1 MKGNPMIKKRGGKL
15 VAAAAATALAAS
27 SVIALGGAANA
38 ATTITIWGV
47 TAQQGKSA
55 WTSVVDA
62 FKAKYPQYDVD
73 YKEVGVSGTYQQ
85 AIKTALQAGN
95 APDIFKVA
103 GGAGEVDSLQK
114 LAKAKYLLDLA
125 GTAANKFAPAL
136 ERANF
141 EYAGKTYG
149 LPVDK
154 NVGVVVANLSLMKAD
169 GLSWPKT
176 FGELL
181 TQCKTAVAKGK
192 SFFGFAGGMTPN
204 QNLINAA
211 LGQVS
216 YADTLKVAAGKLKF
230 ANSVGWRTNFE
241 NQIAMNNAG
250 CFQKGYEAG
259 GFGDAIDARFFGLKS
274 YAVFVP
280 GGTSKV
286 FRNFVPPLKGQDIQ
300 TVAIPAA
307 KAADTRVPVS
317 SDYAWAANART
328 KNLAAVKVFINF
340 AASVAGQKAYTDTAG
355 SLSVKGGEA
364 LPDNY
369 QLLAPL
375 VKAGKTYPIPYTLFS
390 NPEVTARMAAGTIG
404 TMTGA
409 VGISK
414 VLKAMDSAW

>member
-1 MKGNPMIKKRGGKL
+1 MIKNRGGKL
-15 VAAAAATALAAS
+15 VAAFAATALAAT
-27 SVIALGGAANA
+27 SVVALGGVAANA

-55 WTSVVDA
+55 WTNVVDE
-62 FKAKYPQYDVD
+62 FKKKYPQYDVD

-103 GGAGEVDSLQK
+103 GGAGEIDSLQK

-125 GTAANKFAPAL
+125 GTAANNFAPAL

-141 EYAGKTYG
+141 SFGGKTYG

-154 NVGVVVANLSLMKAD
+154 NVGVVVANLTLMAKD
-169 GLSWPKT
+169 GLTWPKT

-181 TQCKTAVAKGK
+181 TQCATAVSKGR

-211 LGQVS
+211 TGAVAYQ
-216 YADTLKVAAGKLKF
+216 DTLKKVAGKLDF

-241 NQIAMNNAG
+241 NQIAMQKAG

-259 GFGDAIDARFFGLKS
+259 GFGDAIDTRFFGQQS

-317 SDYAWAANART
+317 SDYAWAANAKT
-328 KNLAAVKVFINF
+328 KNLAAVRVFMNF
-340 AASVAGQKAYTDTAG
+340 AASAAGQKAYTDISG

-364 LPDNY
+364 MPDNY
-369 QLLAPL
+369 KLLAPL
-375 VKAGKTYPIPYTLFS
+375 VKAGKTYPIPYTLFTS
-390 NPEVTARMAAGTIG
+390 PEVTARMAAGTIG
-404 TMTGA
+404 TMSGA

-414 VLKAMDSAW
+414 VLKSMDSAW

>member
-1 MKGNPMIKKRGGKL
+1 MINKRGGKL
-15 VAAAAATALAAS
+15 AAVLAATALAAS
-27 SVIALGGAANA
+27 SVVAIGGAANA

-55 WTSVVDA
+55 WTNVVDA
-62 FKAKYPQYDVD
+62 FKAKYPQYNVE

-114 LAKAKYLLDLA
+114 LAKAKYLLDL
-125 GTAANKFAPAL
+125 GTTAAKNFSAPL

-141 EYAGKTYG
+141 MYGGKTYG

-154 NVGVVVANLSLMKAD
+154 NVGVVVANLTLMAKD
-169 GLSWPKT
+169 GLTWPKT
-176 FGELL
+176 FAELL
-181 TQCKTAVAKGK
+181 KQCGVAVSKGR

-211 LGQVS
+211 TGQVT
-216 YADTLKVAAGKLKF
+216 YADTLKKVAGKLNF
-230 ANSVGWRTNFE
+230 SSSVGWRTNFE
-241 NQIAMNNAG
+241 QQIAMNKAG
-250 CFQKGYEAG
+250 CFQKGFEAG
-259 GFGDAIDARFFGLKS
+259 GFGDAIDTRFFGQQS

-280 GGTSKV
+280 GGTSVV
-286 FRNFVPPLKGQDIQ
+286 FSKFVPPLKGQDIV
-300 TVAIPAA
+300 TAYIPAV

-317 SDYAWAANART
+317 SDYAWAANAKT
-328 KNLAAVKVFINF
+328 QNAAAVKVFINF
-340 AASVAGQKAYTDTAG
+340 AASAEGQKAYTDISG
-355 SLSVKGGEA
+355 SLNVKDTGTIPDQYKLM
-364 LPDNY
+364 LPF
-369 QLLAPL
+369 L
-375 VKAGKTYPIPYTLFS
+375 KAGKTYPIPYTLFS

-404 TMTGA
+404 TMTGQA
-409 VGISK
+409 GISK

>member
-1 MKGNPMIKKRGGKL
+1 MIKNRGGKL
-15 VAAAAATALAAS
+15 VAAFAATALAAT
-27 SVIALGGAANA
+27 SVVALGGVAANA

-55 WTSVVDA
+55 WTNVVDE
-62 FKAKYPQYDVD
+62 FKKKYPQYNVD

-103 GGAGEVDSLQK
+103 GGAGEIDSLQK

-125 GTAANKFAPAL
+125 GTSANKFAPAL

-141 EYAGKTYG
+141 EFAGKTYG

-154 NVGVVVANLSLMKAD
+154 NVGVVVANLTLMAKD
-169 GLSWPKT
+169 GLTWPKT

-181 TQCKTAVAKGK
+181 TQCATAVSKGR

-211 LGQVS
+211 TGGVA
-216 YADTLKVAAGKLKF
+216 YADTLKKAAGKLDF

-241 NQIAMNNAG
+241 NQIAMQKAG

-259 GFGDAIDARFFGLKS
+259 GFGDAIDTRFFGQQS

-280 GGTSKV
+280 GGTSFV
-286 FRNFVPPLKGQDIQ
+286 FRNFVPPLKGQDVV
-300 TVAIPAA
+300 TAYIPGKTAA
-307 KAADTRVPVS
+307 ETRVPVS
-317 SDYAWAANART
+317 SDYAWAANAKT
-328 KNLAAVKVFINF
+328 KNLAAVKVFMNF
-340 AASVAGQKAYTDTAG
+340 AASAAGQKAYTDIAG
-355 SLSVKGGEA
+355 SLSVKGGET

-369 QLLAPL
+369 KLIAPF

-404 TMTGA
+404 TMSGA

>member
-1 MKGNPMIKKRGGKL
+1 MIKNRGGKL
-15 VAAAAATALAAS
+15 AAALAATALAAT
-27 SVIALGGAANA
+27 SVVALGGAASA
-38 ATTITIWGV
+38 ANTITIWGV
-47 TAQQGKSA
+47 TAQQGKSG
-55 WTSVVDA
+55 WTEVVNA
-62 FKAKYPQYDVD
+62 FKAKYPQYNVD
-73 YKEVGVSGTYQQ
+73 YKEVGLSGTYQQ
-85 AIKTALQAGN
+85 TITTALQAGN

-125 GTAANKFAPAL
+125 GTSANNFAAPL
-136 ERANF
+136 ERSNF
-141 EYAGKTYG
+141 QYAGKTYG

-154 NVGVVVANLSLMKAD
+154 NVGVVVANLTLMQED
-169 GLSWPKT
+169 GLTWPKT
-176 FGELL
+176 FSELL
-181 TQCKTAVAKGK
+181 DQCKTAVAKGK
-192 SFFGFAGGMTPN
+192 SFFGFAGGAVPN

-211 LGQVS
+211 TGGVA
-216 YADTLKVAAGKLKF
+216 YADTLKKAAGKLDF

-241 NQIAMNNAG
+241 NQIAMNKAG

-280 GGTSKV
+280 GGTSFV
-286 FRNFVPPLKGQDIQ
+286 FRNFVPPLKGQDIV
-300 TVAIPAA
+300 TAYIPG
-307 KAADTRVPVS
+307 KTAADTRIPVS
-317 SDYAWAANART
+317 LDYAWAANART
-328 KNLAAVKVFINF
+328 KNLAAVKVFMNF

-369 QLLAPL
+369 KLLAPL

>member
-1 MKGNPMIKKRGGKL
+1 MIKNRGGKL
-15 VAAAAATALAAS
+15 VAAFAATALAAT
-27 SVIALGGAANA
+27 SVVALGGVAANA

-55 WTSVVDA
+55 WTNVVDE
-62 FKAKYPQYDVD
+62 FKKKYPQYDVD

-103 GGAGEVDSLQK
+103 GGAGEIDSLQK

-125 GTAANKFAPAL
+125 GTAANNFAPAL

-141 EYAGKTYG
+141 SFAGKTYG

-154 NVGVVVANLSLMKAD
+154 NVGVVVANLTLMAKD
-169 GLSWPKT
+169 GLTWPKT

-181 TQCKTAVAKGK
+181 TQCATAVSKGR

-211 LGQVS
+211 TGGVA
-216 YADTLKVAAGKLKF
+216 YADTLKKAAGKLDF

-241 NQIAMNNAG
+241 NQIAMQKAG

-259 GFGDAIDARFFGLKS
+259 GFGDAIDTRFFGQQS

-280 GGTSKV
+280 GGTSFV
-286 FRNFVPPLKGQDIQ
+286 FRNFVPPLKGQDVV
-300 TVAIPAA
+300 TAYIPGKTAA
-307 KAADTRVPVS
+307 ETRVPVS
-317 SDYAWAANART
+317 SDYAWAANAKT
-328 KNLAAVKVFINF
+328 KNLAAVKVFMNF
-340 AASVAGQKAYTDTAG
+340 AASAAGQKAYTDIAG
-355 SLSVKGGEA
+355 SLSVKGGET

-369 QLLAPL
+369 KLIAPF

-404 TMTGA
+404 TMSGA

>member
-1 MKGNPMIKKRGGKL
+1 MIKNRGGKL
-15 VAAAAATALAAS
+15 VAAFAATALAAT
-27 SVIALGGAANA
+27 SVVALGGVAANA

-55 WTSVVDA
+55 WTNVVDA

-73 YKEVGVSGTYQQ
+73 YKEVGVSGTYQT
-85 AIKTALQAGN
+85 AITTALQAGN

-103 GGAGEVDSLQK
+103 GGSGEVDSVQK

-125 GTAANKFAPAL
+125 GTSANTFAAPL

-141 EYAGKTYG
+141 SFGGKTYG

-154 NVGVVVANLSLMKAD
+154 SVGVVVANLSLMQED
-169 GLSWPKT
+169 GLTWPKT

-181 TQCKTAVAKGK
+181 TQCATAVSKGK
-192 SFFGFAGGMTPN
+192 SFFGFAGGAVPN

-211 LGQVS
+211 TGQVA
-216 YADTLKVAAGKLKF
+216 YADTLKKVAGKLDF

-241 NQIAMNNAG
+241 NQIAMNKAG

-259 GFGDAIDARFFGLKS
+259 GFGDAIDARFFGKKS

-280 GGTSKV
+280 GGTSAV
-286 FRNFVPPLKGQDIQ
+286 FRNNIPPLKGQDIV
-300 TVAIPAA
+300 TAYIPAV
-307 KAADTRVPVS
+307 KAADTRIPVS
-317 SDYAWAANART
+317 SDYAWAANAKT
-328 KNLAAVKVFINF
+328 KNLAAVKVFMNF
-340 AASVAGQKAYTDTAG
+340 AASAAGQKAYTDASG
-355 SLSVKGGEA
+355 SL
-364 LPDNY
+364 PY
-369 QLLAPL
+369 
-375 VKAGKTYPIPYTLFS
+375 KAGDTVPANFKLMLPFLKANKTYAIPYTLFS
-390 NPEVTARMAAGTIG
+390 NPQVTAKMAAGTIG

-414 VLKAMDSAW
+414 VLKSMDSAW